1 MPIAA
6 ACLVVLP
13 LLAQSGPTLT
23 HDKDYWRRIV
33 DAKFEVPAGDTPAKL
48 AAELVAKLGDVD
60 PVMRDDFAF
69 TILTAWIYDKKLVGP
84 DELRPMIGTLES
96 NLSRGIGTVGT
107 DAVFLRSF
115 SALTLSVVAARD
127 NVAPFLTEDEFRR
140 LLDSSLVYFRDERD
154 VRGFDDAKGWIHTA
168 AHTAD
173 LLKFLARN
181 PRLRPADQSRMLSA
195 VLEKQRTSG
204 APFAQGEDERM
215 ARVAISIARRTDFDR
230 AAFREWLD
238 AAKVAAT
245 FPKKP
250 TVDALRT
257 QQNVRHLLSA
267 LWTELSVDERPSEGA
282 EAARQMLRDTLKGL
296 F

>member
-6 ACLVVLP
+6 AS
-13 LLAQSGPTLT
+13 LLAASLMAQAAAPA
-23 HDKDYWRRIV
+23 HDKAYWRRV
-33 DAKFEVPAGDTPAKL
+33 VEAKFEVPAGETAETL
-48 AAELVAKLGDVD
+48 AAELVTHLGDVD

-69 TILTAWIYDKKLVGP
+69 TILTAWIYNKKLVGP
-84 DELRPMIGTLES
+84 DQLRPMTKTLEA
-96 NLSRGIGTVGT
+96 NLSRGIGTAGT

-115 SALTLSVVAARD
+115 SALTLSVIAARD
-127 NVAPFLTEDEFRR
+127 NTAPFLSDDEFRH
-140 LLDSSLVYFRDERD
+140 LLEGSLDYFRNERD

-181 PRLRPADQSRMLSA
+181 PRLRPADQSRLLSA
-195 VLEKQRTSG
+195 LLDKQRTSG
-204 APFAQGEDERM
+204 AAFAQGEDERM

-238 AAKVAAT
+238 AARAGAT
-245 FPKKP
+245 FPKQP

-257 QQNVRHLLSA
+257 HQNVRHLLSA

-282 EAARQMLRDTLKGL
+282 DAARQMLRETLKGL

>member
-6 ACLVVLP
+6 ASVLAAS
-13 LLAQSGPTLT
+13 LMAQAATPA
-23 HDKDYWRRIV
+23 HDKAYWGRIV
-33 DAKFEVPAGDTPAKL
+33 EAKFEVPAGETAATL
-48 AAELVAKLGDVD
+48 AAELVTHLGDAD

-84 DELRPMIGTLES
+84 AELRPMIQTLEG
-96 NLSRGIGTVGT
+96 NLSRGLGTAGT

-115 SALTLSVVAARD
+115 SALTLSVIAARD
-127 NVAPFLTEDEFRR
+127 NATPFLSDDEFRR
-140 LLDSSLVYFRDERD
+140 LLDASLDYFRNERD

-181 PRLRPADQSRMLSA
+181 PRLAPADQPRLLSA
-195 VLEKQRTSG
+195 LLDKQRTSG
-204 APFAQGEDERM
+204 AAFAQGEDERM

-230 AAFREWLD
+230 AAFRAWLD
-238 AAKVAAT
+238 AAKAGAT
-245 FPKKP
+245 FPKQP

-257 QQNVRHLLSA
+257 HQNVRHLLSA

-282 EAARQMLRDTLKGL
+282 DAARQMLRETLKGL